1 MKHLRTA
8 LVLSLAVLGS
18 ACRAGAPT
26 EAPSTPASRPAAST
40 DSIAVTGGSGTG
52 DAAPTGS
59 KGTNTFG
66 SGN

>member
-18 ACRAGAPT
+18 ACRESAPT
-26 EAPSTPASRPAAST
+26 EAPSGPALRPAASA

-52 DAAPTGS
+52 DASPTGS
-59 KGTNTFG
+59 RGTNTFG